1 MVADLT
7 AKGTELPSGLTATA
21 FVILNCAVPSW
32 ADVPTEMKVLRRS
45 PFERM
50 LWFRPTMRHRN
61 VRVAGEAV

>member
-1 MVADLT
+1 
-7 AKGTELPSGLTATA
+7 
-21 FVILNCAVPSW
+21 
-32 ADVPTEMKVLRRS
+32 MKVLRRS